1 MNSLKFLLALTLCL
15 VVFSANIQAKPSQS
29 SSSSAFEFALIGDVP
44 HDAKDLWK
52 FDNVVKEINSDKKL
66 NWVLAL
72 QPGDIRN
79 IALPC
84 TDERF
89 ENHLDRFQ
97 QFEIPLILTP
107 ENIEWTNC
115 HHAFDSSRPLER
127 RYDTTNLFQ
136 PSERLAR
143 LREIFY
149 PEPVKTQTNDPAYS
163 ESAENMHWMKNHILF
178 ATINIDGSNNAQ
190 AVDGEAGTANATLT
204 WIQEVFKQAKAHNA
218 RGVFLLFEANP
229 ADSKE
234 NNPGRAEFKKILT
247 AFERE
252 SVKYGKPVVLAHSGS
267 SYFRMNQS
275 MSGSTGNQKTE
286 NVINV
291 KTFDADEFH
300 WLRVTVNPE
309 SKKVFTIHREIVEK
323 NLEHHSSIKQIK
335 GDNNRLKERVKAN
348 NL

>member
-1 MNSLKFLLALTLCL
+1 MNSFKFLFALLLFL
-15 VVFSANIQAKPSQS
+15 VVFGTNIQAKSNQS
-29 SSSSAFEFALIGDVP
+29 SGSSAFEFALIGDVP
-44 HDAKDLWK
+44 YDAKDLSK
-52 FDNVVKEINSDKKL
+52 FDNVVEEINSDKKL

-72 QPGDIRN
+72 QPGGQN

-89 ENHLDRFQ
+89 KDHLDRLQ

-115 HHAFDSSRPLER
+115 HHAFDRSRPLER
-127 RYDTTNLFQ
+127 RYDSTNLFQ

-149 PEPVKTQTNDPAYS
+149 PQPVKTQTNSPAHS
-163 ESAENMHWMKNHILF
+163 ESAENMYWMKNHILF
-178 ATINIDGSNNAQ
+178 ATLTIEGNNNAQ
-190 AVDGEAGTANATLT
+190 AVDGEAGTAKATFT
-204 WIQEVFKQAKAHNA
+204 WIQEVFKQAKTHNA

-229 ADSKE
+229 AESKE
-234 NNPGRAEFKKILT
+234 SNPGRAEFEKIHT

-275 MSGSTGNQKTE
+275 MPVSINNQKAG

-335 GDNNRLKERVKAN
+335 GDNYNI
-348 NL
+348 